1 MNSRAFFAS
10 KETDM
15 GVNVSAKALMKE
27 RATKHENS
35 INQLVLVN
43 FRGVKQV
50 CTTDPNGN
58 LFFWDV

>member
-43 FRGVKQV
+43 FRGVK
-50 CTTDPNGN
+50 
-58 LFFWDV
+58 